1 MTAKEQLGEGLA
13 RLGIQLTSQTV
24 ERLSA
29 YVGLLGK
36 WNRIYNLTAIREP
49 GKIVSH
55 HLLDSLAVLS
65 HVNADTIADI
75 GSGAGLPGIPIAVA
89 KPDVRVVLVE
99 VNHKKSAF
107 LRQAMAELQL
117 ENVEVVTER
126 AEKWQPSQ
134 RFGIVISRAFS
145 DLASFVEIAGH
156 LCRPDG
162 VLLAMKG
169 LYPHEELSQLPAEI
183 KLQSVETIDVPGL
196 RAARHLVIMRP
207 GRSPR

>member
-1 MTAKEQLGEGLA
+1 MTLKEQLGQGLA
-13 RLGIQLTSQTV
+13 RLHV
-24 ERLSA
+24 ELPPEAVQRLLA
-29 YVGLLGK
+29 YVALLGK

-49 GKIVSH
+49 AKVVTH

-65 HVNADTIADI
+65 HMNADTIADI

-89 KPDVRVVLVE
+89 RPHSRVVLVE
-99 VNHKKSAF
+99 SNHKKCAF
-107 LRQAMAELQL
+107 LRQAMTELQL
-117 ENVEVVTER
+117 ANVEVVTDR
-126 AEKWQPSQ
+126 AEKWRPPQA
-134 RFGIVISRAFS
+134 FDAVISRAFA

-169 LYPHEELSQLPAEI
+169 LYPDEELQQLPPEVQ
-183 KLQSVETIDVPGL
+183 LQGVERIDVPGL

-207 GRSPR
+207 GRSPQ

>member
-1 MTAKEQLGEGLA
+1 MTPKEQLGQGLV
-13 RLGIQLTSQTV
+13 RLGIQLTPNAI
-24 ERLSA
+24 ERLAA
-29 YVGLLGK
+29 YVALLGK

-89 KPDVRVVLVE
+89 KPDTQVVLVE
-99 VNHKKSAF
+99 SNHKKCAF
-107 LRQAMAELQL
+107 LRQAITELQV
-117 ENVEVVTER
+117 ENLEVVTDR
-126 AEKWQPSQ
+126 AEKWRPPQLY
-134 RFGIVISRAFS
+134 GAVISRAFA

-156 LCRPDG
+156 LCRPEG

-169 LYPHEELSQLPAEI
+169 LYPDEELGQLPAEVE
-183 KLQSVETIDVPGL
+183 LQSVERIDVPGL

-207 GRSPR
+207 GRSPK

>member
-1 MTAKEQLGEGLA
+1 MTPKEQMGQGLA
-13 RLGIQLTSQTV
+13 GLGIQLNSEAV

-29 YVGLLGK
+29 YVALLGK
-36 WNRIYNLTAIREP
+36 WNRVYNLTAIREP

-65 HVNADTIADI
+65 HLNADTIADI

-89 KPDVRVVLVE
+89 KPDMRVVLVE
-99 VNHKKSAF
+99 SNHKKCAF
-107 LRQAMAELQL
+107 LRQAMTELQL
-117 ENVEVVTER
+117 ENVEVVSDR
-126 AEKWQPSQ
+126 AEKWRPPQL
-134 RFGIVISRAFS
+134 FGAVISRAFA

-169 LYPHEELSQLPAEI
+169 LYPDEELGQLPAEVEL
-183 KLQSVETIDVPGL
+183 KSVETIDVPGL